1 MKKGLSLHR
10 PRTAGF
16 TLIEILAAFLI
27 LSLGMGAVL
36 GFLSSTLARERAA
49 VMRTRICGAIPVVED
64 LVREEISGGGELRD
78 VEARDV
84 PGFPGLRWSAAFRES
99 RGWPGEILARIV
111 FTWQEG
117 GDAQEEVLVEFFSRN
132 EPFRARAAEALLRG
146 GEGGGGGT
154 R

>member
-1 MKKGLSLHR
+1 M
-10 PRTAGF
+10 RTRKRKLEGGNGGF

-49 VMRTRICGAIPVVED
+49 IMRTRICGALPVVEN
-64 LVREEISGGGELRD
+64 LVREKLLEKGELTD
-78 VEARDV
+78 LENQEV
-84 PGFPGLRWSAAFRES
+84 PGFPSLTWSATFRES
-99 RGWPGEILARIV
+99 RDWPGEVVAGIT

-117 GDAQEEVLVEFFSRN
+117 GDAQTEEVVEFFTRN
-132 EPFRARAAEALLRG
+132 EPFQVRAARVLLQG
-146 GEGGGGGT
+146 GEGGGGGN